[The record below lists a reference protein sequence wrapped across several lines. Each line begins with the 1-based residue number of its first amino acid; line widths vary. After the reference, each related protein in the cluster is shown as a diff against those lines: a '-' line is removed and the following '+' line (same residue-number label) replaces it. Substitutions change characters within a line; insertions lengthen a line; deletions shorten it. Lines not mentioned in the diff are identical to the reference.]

1 MTSVCLELGFENY
14 FFPFQETNNI
24 QIQYVNLV
32 CAGPLSLIWIF
43 FSYGCVVVTQVVAVI
58 LAFRTR
64 KVTIK
69 ALNDSKYLTII
80 IYVSSVII
88 ALMLISAVLLQDYLN
103 IDAAVFG
110 GLIILFTTVVLGL
123 TFVPK
128 VLSEKLVLSL
138 HLLVCFISA
147 ETQC

>member
-123 TFVPK
+123 TFIPK
-128 VLSEKLVLSL
+128 VLSETSTLPVSISL
-138 HLLVCFISA
+138 FYIS
-147 ETQC
+147 